1 VDEQS
6 RVPRTRVRPSLP
18 LYLAPLG
25 LAAGCVFLD
34 WKSLSLSL
42 SLLEVLVQSRNP
54 RMASSSSAVPNSDAI
69 KPEVFDGTG
78 FKR

>member
-1 VDEQS
+1 MCVDSGKQRGCSDQGRDAHDDMEGQS

-25 LAAGCVFLD
+25 LSARGVFTLD

-42 SLLEVLVQSRNP
+42 CWWCLVLHR
-54 RMASSSSAVPNSDAI
+54 
-69 KPEVFDGTG
+69 
-78 FKR
+78 

>member
-1 VDEQS
+1 MCVDSGKQRGRSDQGRDARDGVEGQS

-25 LAAGCVFLD
+25 LSAGSVLTLD

-42 SLLEVLVQSRNP
+42 CWWCLELHR
-54 RMASSSSAVPNSDAI
+54 
-69 KPEVFDGTG
+69 
-78 FKR
+78 